1 MIERSRYLKRIIV
14 KLNIQNIMLLTLNVW
29 LISLTTLANAQVQNI
44 SQNVEQSNKLEVA
57 YKTFYSHT
65 RKISSD
71 DITALRFA
79 FGFTN
84 IHVPGQ
90 LCEIN
95 QAQIETQKVTIDLP
109 VSAEQR
115 FSIPT
120 ERALKLAEAMVV
132 LDIKQPAN
140 HCDINVQIETLPEYL
155 KTDYTV
161 AKLRFIQSQ
170 YMAFFDEMG
179 GFMSFL
185 MPQVSGLQM
194 RFADETLNHSVN
206 QYVSI
211 VQGVLRISSQQLNEL
226 NTINLPQAPLRITAL
241 TSSK

>member
-1 MIERSRYLKRIIV
+1 M
-14 KLNIQNIMLLTLNVW
+14 
-29 LISLTTLANAQVQNI
+29 
-44 SQNVEQSNKLEVA
+44 
-57 YKTFYSHT
+57 
-65 RKISSD
+65 
-71 DITALRFA
+71 
-79 FGFTN
+79 
-84 IHVPGQ
+84 
-90 LCEIN
+90 
-95 QAQIETQKVTIDLP
+95 
-109 VSAEQR
+109 
-115 FSIPT
+115 
-120 ERALKLAEAMVV
+120 
-132 LDIKQPAN
+132 
-140 HCDINVQIETLPEYL
+140 
-155 KTDYTV
+155 
-161 AKLRFIQSQ
+161 RFIQSQ

>member
-1 MIERSRYLKRIIV
+1 M
-14 KLNIQNIMLLTLNVW
+14 KLNVKNIATTAITASLLSMSCFV
-29 LISLTTLANAQVQNI
+29 NAQSAVLSENK
-44 SQNVEQSNKLEVA
+44 EQSNTLEVA

-65 RKISSD
+65 RKISSE

-84 IHVPGQ
+84 IHVPGE
-90 LCEIN
+90 LCQIN
-95 QAQIETQKVTIDLP
+95 QARIDTQKVTIDLP
-109 VSAEQR
+109 VTAEQR

-120 ERALKLAEAMVV
+120 ERALKLAEAVV
-132 LDIKQPAN
+132 ILDIKQPAN

-155 KTDYTV
+155 KTSYT
-161 AKLRFIQSQ
+161 ADDLRFIQSQ

-194 RFADETLNHSVN
+194 RFADETLNYTVN
-206 QYVSI
+206 QHVSI
-211 VQGVLRISSQQLNEL
+211 VQGVLRISSQHLNEL

-241 TSSK
+241 TTSK